1 MAIRDNTPP
10 QRQHVPLLHHY
21 QRSLSK
27 LVSCTTDGSP
37 SSFAAFTQLA
47 TAQSS
52 SRVGKGLHLGILAW
66 AGRHMTNEGEIKYEA
81 LSERLGEEATK
92 IVTEQVVQWEHGSMA
107 TEETTRLTL
116 LGGLL
121 MLIQWKVGSI
131 AKTVR

>member
-1 MAIRDNTPP
+1 
-10 QRQHVPLLHHY
+10 
-21 QRSLSK
+21 
-27 LVSCTTDGSP
+27 
-37 SSFAAFTQLA
+37 
-47 TAQSS
+47 
-52 SRVGKGLHLGILAW
+52 
-66 AGRHMTNEGEIKYEA
+66 MTNEGEIKYEA